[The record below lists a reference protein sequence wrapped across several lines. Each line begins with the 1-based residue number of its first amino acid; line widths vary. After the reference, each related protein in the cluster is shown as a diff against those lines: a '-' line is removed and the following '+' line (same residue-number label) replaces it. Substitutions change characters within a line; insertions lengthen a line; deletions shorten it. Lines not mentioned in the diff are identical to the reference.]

1 MTRLLILTL
10 IAFCVLPHQPY
21 AQTTIVTTSP
31 CKYAIVH
38 QADDDVTYTGPEE
51 GIAPAN
57 LYSDPFEVYKTIQI
71 PLTVDMGQYIGINT
85 PEGLELDSQIGQ
97 IEVDVENGTMRY
109 NGQDITSRINAYCDQ
124 VNNDSNEANNDSTTS
139 KQTTDAKEE
148 E

>member
-1 MTRLLILTL
+1 MIRLFIFTL
-10 IAFCVLPHQPY
+10 IGFCTLNNEAD

-57 LYSDPFEVYKTIQI
+57 LYSDPFDVYEIIQI

-109 NGQDITSRINAYCDQ
+109 NGQNITSRINAYCDR
-124 VNNDSNEANNDSTTS
+124 VNNDSNETNNDSTTS
-139 KQTTDAKEE
+139 KQTTDAKKE
-148 E
+148 

>member
-1 MTRLLILTL
+1 MIRLLIFTL
-10 IAFCVLPHQPY
+10 IGFCAFSHDAD

-38 QADDDVTYTGPEE
+38 QTEDDVSYTGPEE

-57 LYSDPFEVYKTIQI
+57 LYSDPFDVYETIQI

-97 IEVDVENGTMRY
+97 IEVDVENGIMRY
-109 NGQDITSRINAYCDQ
+109 NGQDITSQINAYCDQ
-124 VNNDSNEANNDSTTS
+124 VNNDSNETNNDSTTS
-139 KQTTDAKEE
+139 KQTTDAKKE
-148 E
+148 